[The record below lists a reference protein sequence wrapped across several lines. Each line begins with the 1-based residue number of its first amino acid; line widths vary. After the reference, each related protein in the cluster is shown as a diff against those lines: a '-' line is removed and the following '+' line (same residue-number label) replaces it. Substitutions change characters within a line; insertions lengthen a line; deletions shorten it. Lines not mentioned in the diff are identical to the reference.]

1 MVEGRGNRKG
11 EREWEREGLKS
22 RSKSWQRQQLHDVQ
36 LQGGPAAATLQ
47 HCSRPT
53 ATATKQQHKCSVCSA
68 LPRPLFAG
76 KGRGAAAAAATAT
89 ATEATTIATATTAAA
104 ATATAAAAAGEA
116 KNIASSQAFNL
127 LCAFFNLLLL
137 CLQRA
142 NVLLRFIYPPFPS
155 PSP

>member
-1 MVEGRGNRKG
+1 MVERRGNGKG
-11 EREWEREGLKS
+11 EREREGLKS

-53 ATATKQQHKCSVCSA
+53 ATATKQQHKCSVCPA

-76 KGRGAAAAAATAT
+76 KGRGAAAAATAT
-89 ATEATTIATATTAAA
+89 AATTIATATTAAA
-104 ATATAAAAAGEA
+104 ATAAAAAGEA

-142 NVLLRFIYPPFPS
+142 NVLLRFIYPHFPS

>member
-1 MVEGRGNRKG
+1 
-11 EREWEREGLKS
+11 
-22 RSKSWQRQQLHDVQ
+22 VQ

-53 ATATKQQHKCSVCSA
+53 ATATKQQHKCSVCPA

-76 KGRGAAAAAATAT
+76 KGRGAAAATAAATAT
-89 ATEATTIATATTAAA
+89 TAATTIATATTAAA
-104 ATATAAAAAGEA
+104 ATAAAGEA

-142 NVLLRFIYPPFPS
+142 NVLLRFIYPHFPS